1 MDFIETLL
9 WPLRWLVELVLMLWH
24 QLFTWIGMDPA
35 SGLTWLLS
43 IVGLVVVVRSA
54 LIPVTLRQIKAQ
66 RRMMDLAPEM
76 KKIQTKYKGKND
88 QFSREAMSRETMALY
103 KKHGTNPF
111 SSCLPILI
119 QMPVFFS
126 LFYVLRGASE
136 NQTGIAFMDQA
147 LTQSFN
153 EASIF
158 GAPLKMT
165 FTQGWE
171 SGNWIVVVLL
181 GLIMIL
187 MIASQFFTQ
196 LQIMSK
202 NISDETKNSPMYRQ
216 QKIML
221 YIIPFAFLFS
231 GVMFPLALNIYWFT
245 SNIWTMGQQYIV
257 IKNMPTPGSD
267 AWRER
272 QARLKA
278 KGKLNDE
285 EVAEIDRIEGAAPA
299 QGQRQQPMSKK
310 RAKKSGPGGNPSA
323 AQEKQTPP
331 AGGKNGSQAGGKKP
345 PSAGGE
351 KPDANGRKKDNGGS
365 GDD

>member
-1 MDFIETLL
+1 MDFIETIL

-24 QLFTWIGMDPA
+24 QLFTLIGLDPA
-35 SGLTWLLS
+35 SGAAWVLS
-43 IVGLVVVVRSA
+43 ILGLVIVVRSL
-54 LIPVTLRQIKAQ
+54 LIPVTVRQIKAQ

-76 KKIQTKYKGKND
+76 KKVQAKYKGKSD

-119 QMPVFFS
+119 QMPIFFS
-126 LFYVLRGASE
+126 LFYVLRNASE
-136 NQTGIAFMDQA
+136 NKPGIGFMNEE

-153 EASIF
+153 AATVF

-171 SGNWIVVVLL
+171 SGQWSVVILL
-181 GLIMIL
+181 GIIVIA

-202 NISDETKNSPMYRQ
+202 NISDETKASPMYRQ

-231 GVMFPLALNIYWFT
+231 GVAFPLALNIYWFT
-245 SNIWTMGQQYIV
+245 SNLWTMGQQFIV
-257 IKNMPTPGSD
+257 IRNMPTPGSD
-267 AWRER
+267 AWRAR
-272 QARLKA
+272 QDRLRA
-278 KGKLNDE
+278 KGKLSAE
-285 EVAEIDRIEGAAPA
+285 ELEVIEAREAKA
-299 QGQRQQPMSKK
+299 QVQGQRVQPKSAK
-310 RAKKSGPGGNPSA
+310 RAKK
-323 AQEKQTPP
+323 
-331 AGGKNGSQAGGKKP
+331 KK
-345 PSAGGE
+345 
-351 KPDANGRKKDNGGS
+351 
-365 GDD
+365 

>member
-1 MDFIETLL
+1 MEFIETLL

-35 SGLTWLLS
+35 SGVTWVLS
-43 IVGLVVVVRSA
+43 IIGLVLVVRSA

-66 RRMMDLAPEM
+66 RRMMDLAPDM
-76 KKIQTKYKGKND
+76 KKIQAKYKGKND

-119 QMPVFFS
+119 QMPIFFS
-126 LFYVLRGASE
+126 LFYVLRHAAE
-136 NQTGIAFMDQA
+136 NKTGISFMTES
-147 LTQSFN
+147 LTESFN
-153 EASIF
+153 AASIF

-165 FTQGWE
+165 FTQGWG
-171 SGNWIVVVLL
+171 SGNWPVVILL

-202 NISDETKNSPMYRQ
+202 NVSDETKNSPMYRQ

-231 GVMFPLALNIYWFT
+231 GVAFPLALNIYWFT
-245 SNIWTMGQQYIV
+245 SNLWTMGQQYIV

-278 KGKLNDE
+278 KGKLSDE
-285 EVAEIDRIEGAAPA
+285 EVSEIERIEGVAPA

-310 RAKKSGPGGNPSA
+310 RAKKSPA
-323 AQEKQTPP
+323 KP
-331 AGGKNGSQAGGKKP
+331 AGGGQNSNGQGSKGDGKNENAKH
-345 PSAGGE
+345 
-351 KPDANGRKKDNGGS
+351 KDVDNDKSDGGS

>member
-1 MDFIETLL
+1 MMEFIDTIL
-9 WPLRWLVELVLMLWH
+9 WPLRWLVELVLWAWH

-35 SGLTWLLS
+35 SGVTWLLA
-43 IVGLVVVVRSA
+43 ILGLVVVVRSA
-54 LIPVTLRQIKAQ
+54 LIPVTVRQIKAQ

-76 KKIQTKYKGKND
+76 KKIQAKYKGKSD

-119 QMPVFFS
+119 QMPIFFS
-126 LFYVLRGASE
+126 LFAVLRNASGAMGSGG
-136 NQTGIAFMDQA
+136 NGKGLPGIGMMDQA
-147 LTQSFN
+147 MTDSFN
-153 EASIF
+153 QATIF

-171 SGNWIVVVLL
+171 SGNWVVVILL
-181 GLIMIL
+181 GIIMLL

-202 NISDETKNSPMYRQ
+202 NVSDETKASPMYRQ

-231 GVMFPLALNIYWFT
+231 GFTFPLALNIYWFT
-245 SNIWTMGQQYIV
+245 SNLWTMGQQAIV
-257 IKNMPTPGSD
+257 INTMPTPGSE
-267 AWRER
+267 AWRTR

-278 KGKLNDE
+278 KGKLTDDD
-285 EVAEIDRIEGAAPA
+285 VAEIERIEGTAAS
-299 QGQRQQPMSKK
+299 QGQRQQPVSAK
-310 RAKKSGPGGNPSA
+310 RAKK
-323 AQEKQTPP
+323 
-331 AGGKNGSQAGGKKP
+331 KK
-345 PSAGGE
+345 
-351 KPDANGRKKDNGGS
+351 
-365 GDD
+365 

>member
-1 MDFIETLL
+1 MMEFIDTIL
-9 WPLRWLVELVLMLWH
+9 WPLRWLVELVLWAWH

-35 SGLTWLLS
+35 SGVNWLLA
-43 IVGLVVVVRSA
+43 ILGLVVVVRSA
-54 LIPVTLRQIKAQ
+54 LIPVTVRQIKAQ

-76 KKIQTKYKGKND
+76 KKIQAKYKGKND

-119 QMPVFFS
+119 QMPIFFS
-126 LFYVLRGASE
+126 LFAVLRNASGAMGSGG
-136 NQTGIAFMDQA
+136 NGKGLPGIGMMDQA
-147 LTQSFN
+147 MTDSFN
-153 EASIF
+153 QATIF

-171 SGNWIVVVLL
+171 SGNWVVVILL
-181 GLIMIL
+181 GIIMLL

-202 NISDETKNSPMYRQ
+202 NVSDETKASPMYRQ

-231 GVMFPLALNIYWFT
+231 GFTFPLALNIYWFT
-245 SNIWTMGQQYIV
+245 SNLWTMGQQAIV
-257 IKNMPTPGSD
+257 INTMPTPGSE
-267 AWRER
+267 AWRTR

-278 KGKLNDE
+278 KGKLTDD
-285 EVAEIDRIEGAAPA
+285 EVAEIERIEGTAAS
-299 QGQRQQPMSKK
+299 QGQRQQPVSAK
-310 RAKKSGPGGNPSA
+310 RAKK
-323 AQEKQTPP
+323 
-331 AGGKNGSQAGGKKP
+331 KK
-345 PSAGGE
+345 
-351 KPDANGRKKDNGGS
+351 
-365 GDD
+365 

>member
-24 QLFTWIGMDPA
+24 QLFTWIGLDPA
-35 SGLTWLLS
+35 SGAAWVLS
-43 IVGLVVVVRSA
+43 ILGLVIVVRSA
-54 LIPVTLRQIKAQ
+54 LIPVTVKQIKSQ

-76 KKIQTKYKGKND
+76 KKIQAKYKGKND

-111 SSCLPILI
+111 ASCLPILL

-126 LFYVLRGASE
+126 LFYVLRHAAE
-136 NQTGIAFMDQA
+136 RKPGIGFMGQG
-147 LTQSFN
+147 LTDSFY

-158 GAPLKMT
+158 GAPLRMT

-171 SGNWIVVVLL
+171 SGNWVVVVLL
-181 GLIMIL
+181 GTIMVL

-202 NISDETKNSPMYRQ
+202 NVSDETKASPMYRQ

-231 GVMFPLALNIYWFT
+231 GVAFPLALNIYWFT
-245 SNIWTMGQQYIV
+245 SNLWTMGQQFIV
-257 IKNMPTPGSD
+257 IQNMPTPGSE
-267 AWRER
+267 AWRNR

-278 KGKLNDE
+278 KGKLTDE
-285 EVAEIDRIEGAAPA
+285 EVAEIDRIEGVAPS
-299 QGQRQQPMSKK
+299 QGQRQQPVSSK
-310 RAKKSGPGGNPSA
+310 RAKK
-323 AQEKQTPP
+323 
-331 AGGKNGSQAGGKKP
+331 KK
-345 PSAGGE
+345 
-351 KPDANGRKKDNGGS
+351 
-365 GDD
+365 

>member
-1 MDFIETLL
+1 VDFIETIL

-24 QLFTWIGMDPA
+24 QLFTLIGLDPA
-35 SGLTWLLS
+35 SGAAWVLS
-43 IVGLVVVVRSA
+43 ILGLVVVVRSL
-54 LIPVTLRQIKAQ
+54 LIPVTVRQIKAQ

-76 KKIQTKYKGKND
+76 KKVQAKYKGKSD

-119 QMPVFFS
+119 QMPIFFS
-126 LFYVLRGASE
+126 LFYVLRNASE
-136 NQTGIAFMDQA
+136 NKPGIGFMGED

-153 EASIF
+153 AATVF

-171 SGNWIVVVLL
+171 SGQWSVVIMLGFIV
-181 GLIMIL
+181 IA

-202 NISDETKNSPMYRQ
+202 NISDETKASPMYRQ

-231 GVMFPLALNIYWFT
+231 GVAFPLALNIYWFT
-245 SNIWTMGQQYIV
+245 SNLWTMGQQFIV
-257 IKNMPTPGSD
+257 IHNMPTPGSD
-267 AWRER
+267 AWRAR
-272 QARLKA
+272 QARLRA
-278 KGKLNDE
+278 KGKLSPE
-285 EVAEIDRIEGAAPA
+285 ELEIEEAREAKTEA
-299 QGQRQQPMSKK
+299 QGQRQQPKSAKRSKK
-310 RAKKSGPGGNPSA
+310 KK
-323 AQEKQTPP
+323 
-331 AGGKNGSQAGGKKP
+331 
-345 PSAGGE
+345 
-351 KPDANGRKKDNGGS
+351 
-365 GDD
+365 

>member
-1 MDFIETLL
+1 MDFIETIL

-24 QLFTWIGMDPA
+24 QLFTWMGLDPA
-35 SGLTWLLS
+35 SGLTWVLS
-43 IVGLVVVVRSA
+43 ILGLVIVVRSA
-54 LIPVTLRQIKAQ
+54 LIPVTVRQIKAQ

-76 KKIQTKYKGKND
+76 KKVQAKYKGKTD

-119 QMPVFFS
+119 QMPIFFS
-126 LFYVLRGASE
+126 LFYVLRHASE
-136 NQTGIAFMDQA
+136 NKVGIGFMDEY

-153 EASIF
+153 AASVF

-171 SGNWIVVVLL
+171 SGQWPVVILL
-181 GLIMIL
+181 GIIVIA
-187 MIASQFFTQ
+187 MIASQFYTQ

-202 NISDETKNSPMYRQ
+202 NVSDETKASPMYRQ

-231 GVMFPLALNIYWFT
+231 GVAFPLALNIYWFT
-245 SNIWTMGQQYIV
+245 SNLWTMGQQFIV
-257 IKNMPTPGSD
+257 IHNMPTPGSD
-267 AWRER
+267 AWRAR

-278 KGKLNDE
+278 KGKLSPE
-285 EVAEIDRIEGAAPA
+285 ELEVEQAREAKALSA
-299 QGQRQQPMSKK
+299 GQRQQPKSAK
-310 RAKKSGPGGNPSA
+310 RAKK
-323 AQEKQTPP
+323 
-331 AGGKNGSQAGGKKP
+331 KK
-345 PSAGGE
+345 
-351 KPDANGRKKDNGGS
+351 
-365 GDD
+365 

>member
-1 MDFIETLL
+1 VDFIQTLL

-24 QLFTWIGMDPA
+24 QLFTMLGMDPA
-35 SGLTWLLS
+35 GGMTWLLA
-43 IVGLVVVVRSA
+43 IIGLVLVVRSA
-54 LIPVTLRQIKAQ
+54 LIPVTVRQIKAQ
-66 RRMMDLAPEM
+66 RRMMDLQPEM
-76 KKIQTKYKGKND
+76 KKIQAKYKGKSD

-126 LFYVLRGASE
+126 LFYVLRHASE
-136 NQTGIAFMDQA
+136 NTPGIAFMTES
-147 LTQSFN
+147 LTRSFN
-153 EASIF
+153 EASLF
-158 GAPLKMT
+158 GVAPLKMT

-171 SGNWIVVVLL
+171 SGNWAVVILL
-181 GLIMIL
+181 GLNMVL

-202 NISDETKNSPMYRQ
+202 NVSDETKNSPMYRQ

-231 GVMFPLALNIYWFT
+231 GVAFPLALNIYWFT
-245 SNIWTMGQQYIV
+245 SNLWTMGQQFIV
-257 IKNMPTPGSD
+257 IRNMPTPGSD
-267 AWRER
+267 AWRAR

-278 KGKLNDE
+278 KGKLSDD
-285 EVAEIDRIEGAAPA
+285 EVAEIERIEGTAPS

-310 RAKKSGPGGNPSA
+310 RAKKQGQPGSS
-323 AQEKQTPP
+323 T
-331 AGGKNGSQAGGKKP
+331 GSQGTSEQKNDQGKTEGEGAGK
-345 PSAGGE
+345 
-351 KPDANGRKKDNGGS
+351 
-365 GDD
+365 